1 MRSLLFLV
9 IGAIILAGAAWLIY
23 SNMSSGQP
31 ASTGTPA
38 PGQTSTP
45 EATVAGTPVATISYT
60 DAGFSPKNVSVKSGD
75 TIAITNNSSRT
86 IQFNSNP
93 HPTHADN
100 NELNVG
106 TIPPGETMKVK
117 LTSKGTWGY
126 HDHLNAVF
134 GGTIVVQ

>member
-1 MRSLLFLV
+1 RKRRQRSLVWYNNSMRSLLFLV

-93 HPTHADN
+93 
-100 NELNVG
+100 
-106 TIPPGETMKVK
+106 
-117 LTSKGTWGY
+117 
-126 HDHLNAVF
+126 
-134 GGTIVVQ
+134 